1 MVTVCC
7 LQDEPNLKL
16 LGTSSVL
23 VLVQRFGQQTTDGD
37 EQDGL
42 KEIENSDEK
51 LNCLKDELIENI
63 ANMLI
68 FTSVS
73 SAICDKHREE
83 QIRKKSRFANL
94 SQLYTIST
102 S

>member
-1 MVTVCC
+1 MKLENQ
-7 LQDEPNLKL
+7 LQLFE
-16 LGTSSVL
+16 
-23 VLVQRFGQQTTDGD
+23 QQTTDLD

-42 KEIENSDEK
+42 EKIENNDEK

-68 FTSVS
+68 STSVS

-83 QIRKKSRFANL
+83 QISKKSIFANL
-94 SQLYTIST
+94 SQFSTIST